1 MKRDKWPSFV
11 MCRVE
16 NLEGNVNI
24 PLNFFFKIW
33 TNYYTKKNLN
43 KFPQITDFT
52 INALKKKFKVKT
64 FGKEMPTFSPISIF
78 KKKELLKE
86 YLNEFQP

>member
-1 MKRDKWPSFV
+1 
-11 MCRVE
+11 
-16 NLEGNVNI
+16 
-24 PLNFFFKIW
+24 
-33 TNYYTKKNLN
+33 
-43 KFPQITDFT
+43 
-52 INALKKKFKVKT
+52 LKKKFKVKT